1 MMKTHFFIAVFFLI
15 GCSGSR
21 QLSLYSS
28 SDLNLSAR
36 KPVHQITF
44 HKRMNM
50 FDMARKLQT
59 EGIMSGRDFLN
70 VTMDDEVTF
79 LLLRK
84 RFESLEGYL
93 YPGTYRV
100 SQDMKV
106 IDLVEKMVQR
116 FSDVYSKVSV
126 YSNLKWPR
134 HQVVTLASMI
144 EKEALQH
151 REKPVISSVFVNRLN
166 LGMKLQSD
174 PTVYYG
180 VLRNT
185 GKQSNQ
191 IGRAGFKM
199 DTIYNTYTREGFPA
213 GPISNPDSHSLR
225 AVFHP
230 KKTNYFYFVSRN
242 DGTHAFNITFQEH
255 LKDVEFYQR

>member
-1 MMKTHFFIAVFFLI
+1 MKIYLFIITFFLI
-15 GCSGSR
+15 GCNGSR

-28 SDLNLSAR
+28 SEVNISTG
-36 KPVHQITF
+36 KTVQYIKF

-50 FDMARKLQT
+50 FDMAKKLQD
-59 EGIMSGRDFLN
+59 EGLMSSHDFLN
-70 VTMDDEVTF
+70 VTMNDEIA
-79 LLLRK
+79 LSLLRK

-93 YPGTYRV
+93 YPGTYQV
-100 SQDMKV
+100 SRNTRV
-106 IDLVEKMVQR
+106 IDLVEKMVKR

-126 YSNLKWPR
+126 ASNLNWPR

-144 EKEALQH
+144 EKEALEH
-151 REKPVISSVFVNRLN
+151 VEKPVISSVFFNRLQI
-166 LGMKLQSD
+166 GMKLQSD

-180 VLRNT
+180 VLRKT
-185 GKQSNQ
+185 GVSSNG

-230 KKTNYFYFVSRN
+230 KKTEYFYFVSQN
-242 DGTHAFNITFQEH
+242 NGKHAFNKTFQEH
-255 LKDVEFYQR
+255 LADVQLYQK